1 MVSLQKSGTGIL
13 AVTAVVAVAIA
24 VPLTVNKNSPE
35 NSNLNAAIQ
44 LLEQTPLIDGHNDWT
59 TSMRYSLNNSVNE
72 YTLDTDMRE
81 YYTPSHTDIPRLR
94 EGRLG
99 AQFWSCFVVCS
110 AQQKDAVRIGLEQI
124 DVMKRFIKLYPDT
137 FEFVTTADGIEAA
150 FSRKKIGSLIGV
162 EGGHI
167 IDSSLATLRMFYDMG
182 ARYLTLTHT
191 CNTPWADASD
201 DGYPHNG
208 LTEFGKSLVLE
219 MNRLGMLVDLAHV
232 STEVMK
238 QALSVTQAPVIFSH
252 SSVRAIC
259 DVQRNVP
266 DDVMKSLAQNG
277 GVMMINF
284 FPNYVNCTDN
294 ATLSNV
300 ADHFDYVKTLIGAD
314 HIGVGADYDGI
325 PRTPEGLED
334 VSKYPYLFAEL
345 MERGWKDEELKKV
358 AGLNLL
364 RVMREVERIAREQSD
379 EGLLPNEE
387 FINPV
392 DVKENPCRSGF

>member
-1 MVSLQKSGTGIL
+1 MEDVHRNRTLIILGIL

-35 NSNLNAAIQ
+35 NSNFNAAIQ

-59 TSMRYSLNNSVNE
+59 TSLRYSLNNSVNE

-99 AQFWSCFVVCS
+99 AQFWSCFVVCG

-162 EGGHI
+162 E
-167 IDSSLATLRMFYDMG
+167 
-182 ARYLTLTHT
+182 
-191 CNTPWADASD
+191 DASD

-259 DVQRNVP
+259 NVQRNVP

-300 ADHFDYVKTLIGAD
+300 ADHFDYVKNLIGAD